1 MRKNY
6 LHRFCFDGKRLQL
19 EYFCLTESIIVSLV
33 GATIDVTL
41 SPNHFVVNCDQTL
54 SPAQLVQLLML
65 VCVCRLESTLFL
77 HDPAFLYLFS
87 IDLVL

>member
-65 VCVCRLESTLFL
+65 VCVYADLSRPYFCTTLPF
-77 HDPAFLYLFS
+77 YLFS